1 MKSLLTL
8 AAFSVFTRAR
18 KQHDNIDYVDKYHGE
33 DWYDCGPYGGE
44 HFFSTDTAWN
54 TVVNVL
60 SRLGLCPIHDR
71 QRAATENALPQEQ
84 HFQTIDRSQQP

>member
-8 AAFSVFTRAR
+8 AAFSIFTRAR

-44 HFFSTDTAWN
+44 LFFFTDTA
-54 TVVNVL
+54 
-60 SRLGLCPIHDR
+60 
-71 QRAATENALPQEQ
+71 
-84 HFQTIDRSQQP
+84 